1 MRVNITATAQKKAE
15 ATLVTLKTQDLIEKL
30 QKASLSQIN
39 TYVDNNVTNIAS
51 ARTLLKKMLAVMSYL
66 LNKE

>member
-1 MRVNITATAQKKAE
+1 MQVNISATARKRAE
-15 ATLVTLKTQDLIEKL
+15 AALVTLKTQDLIDKL

-66 LNKE
+66 LNKG